1 MSKVYVGDIGT
12 QIILDCGQDVS
23 AATARSIEVRK
34 PDGSVTSWPAVASGT
49 KAISFTTVADTL
61 DAPGGWRLQAVVTL
75 PSGKWRGETAWLPVY
90 AAFA

>member
-12 QIILDCGQDVS
+12 QIILDCGQDIS

-34 PDGSVTSWPAVASGT
+34 PDGSVISWPAVASGAT
-49 KAISFTTVADTL
+49 AISFTTAVGTL
-61 DAPGGWRLQAVVTL
+61 DAKGKWLLQAKVTL
-75 PSGKWRGETAWLPVY
+75 GSGTWLGETAALTVY